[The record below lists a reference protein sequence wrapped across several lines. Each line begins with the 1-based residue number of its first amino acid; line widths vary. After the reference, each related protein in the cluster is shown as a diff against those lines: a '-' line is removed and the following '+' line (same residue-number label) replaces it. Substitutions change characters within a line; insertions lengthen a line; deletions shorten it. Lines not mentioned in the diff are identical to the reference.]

1 MRDAIIGVQN
11 TSKLHFNLCNWGR
24 DEVWTWGNDYGH
36 SWRWVITEGRGYEDQ
51 DEKKMVY

>member
-1 MRDAIIGVQN
+1 MRDAIVGAQN

-36 SWRWVITEGRGYEDQ
+36 SWRWVITEGPRLRT
-51 DEKKMVY
+51 KA